1 MRSIVPSKR
10 PALGLLKVHLHQS
23 ASHLAS
29 NLCFLL
35 AMVIENPSSEATA
48 VTGTFTTTTTIAIA
62 IVNVNSRAMNYLT
75 WRQKLGWA

>member
-48 VTGTFTTTTTIAIA
+48 VTGKFTTTTTTIA

>member
-48 VTGTFTTTTTIAIA
+48 VTGTFTTTTTTIA